1 MAHKVMEKGEERKDK
16 GQKEKS
22 EPEYKPVQ
30 FVDLKDFGD
39 NHLFKRN
46 QHTFLNKDMK
56 STMSN

>member
-1 MAHKVMEKGEERKDK
+1 MEKGEERKDK

>member
-1 MAHKVMEKGEERKDK
+1 MAHKVMEKGEEPKVMKKGEERKDQ

-30 FVDLKDFGD
+30 FADLKDFGD

-46 QHTFLNKDMK
+46 IL
-56 STMSN
+56 